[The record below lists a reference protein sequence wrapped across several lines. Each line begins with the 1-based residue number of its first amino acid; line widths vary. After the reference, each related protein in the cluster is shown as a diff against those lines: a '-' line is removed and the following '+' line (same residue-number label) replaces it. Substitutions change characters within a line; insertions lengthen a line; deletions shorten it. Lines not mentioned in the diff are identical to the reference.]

1 MSAGCFDLVDKVQSP
16 AGFASQPPSSPPVA
30 TNHPPA
36 IFGNPS
42 NRATVGSSWS
52 FTPSASDPDGDP
64 VTFIVTNKPRWM
76 NFNELTGQLS
86 GVPQLA
92 DVGDY
97 SSIRISAYDGE
108 MVADLPAFSV
118 TVQSV
123 SSNSA
128 PTINGT
134 PPSTATVGQQYLFQP
149 GASDP
154 DGDTLTFD
162 IANQPGWLSFD
173 FGTGQLIGTP
183 VATDARVY
191 NNVVISVSDGL
202 QSVSLPAFSIDVR
215 NPVIPNRPPQ
225 ISGSAAPTA
234 EVGQAYSFQPGAT
247 DPDGDDLTFFVDN
260 QPPWTI
266 FDPDT
271 GQLSGT
277 PAAGNEGTY
286 LNILISVSDG
296 TLSAA
301 LPGFDITVVPVG
313 TNEAPI
319 ISGNPPTTAT
329 IDQLYTFQPNASDPD
344 GDDLN
349 FLIDNQPSWATFDP
363 DTGQLTGTPVQG
375 QENVYAD
382 IVISVTDGNLMASL
396 SPFSITVSQA
406 ATGSVTLTWTAPTTN
421 TDGSPLTDLKA
432 YMIYYGTSQGNYPN
446 EIRIDNPGLTSY
458 VIDNLTA
465 NTYYFVSTSINSLE
479 IESDYSNVAT
489 KTIN

>member
-1 MSAGCFDLVDKVQSP
+1 
-16 AGFASQPPSSPPVA
+16 
-30 TNHPPA
+30 
-36 IFGNPS
+36 
-42 NRATVGSSWS
+42 
-52 FTPSASDPDGDP
+52 
-64 VTFIVTNKPRWM
+64 M

-97 SSIRISAYDGE
+97 SGIRISAYDGE
-108 MVADLPAFSV
+108 MATDLPAFSV
-118 TVQSV
+118 SVQSV

-191 NNVVISVSDGL
+191 NNIVISVSDGL

-225 ISGSAAPTA
+225 ISGNAA
-234 EVGQAYSFQPGAT
+234 
-247 DPDGDDLTFFVDN
+247 
-260 QPPWTI
+260 
-266 FDPDT
+266 
-271 GQLSGT
+271 
-277 PAAGNEGTY
+277 
-286 LNILISVSDG
+286 
-296 TLSAA
+296 
-301 LPGFDITVVPVG
+301 
-313 TNEAPI
+313 
-319 ISGNPPTTAT
+319 TTAT
-329 IDQLYTFQPNASDPD
+329 VDQLYTFQPNASDPD
-344 GDDLN
+344 GDDLT
-349 FLIDNQPSWATFDP
+349 FLIDNQPPWTTFDP